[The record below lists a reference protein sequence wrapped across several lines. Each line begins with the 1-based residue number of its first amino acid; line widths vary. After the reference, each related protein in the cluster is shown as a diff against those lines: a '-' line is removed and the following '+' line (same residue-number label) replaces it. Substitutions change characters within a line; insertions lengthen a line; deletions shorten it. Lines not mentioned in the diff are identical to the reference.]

1 MVKPKPKT
9 TKKPELDNLVQSI
22 GNLAKVQKDLARQVY
37 DSYKDEVDHI
47 IISQSRDQNRIDH
60 ALDGLLN
67 FAFDDKVLVLFK
79 KLCRY
84 NFTFDPQTT
93 TSYIYS
99 YRDMWDEEYQE
110 AQEAEKQTNK
120 INNLKPQK
128 KKPPK

>member
-9 TKKPELDNLVQSI
+9 TKKSELDDLVQSI
-22 GNLAKVQKDLARQVY
+22 GNLVKVQKDLARQVY

-47 IISQSRDQNRIDH
+47 IVSQSRDQNRIDH

-84 NFTFDPQTT
+84 YFTIDPQATA
-93 TSYIYS
+93 SYIYS
-99 YRDMWDEEYQE
+99 YRDMWDEEYE
-110 AQEAEKQTNK
+110 ESKGVEKQAKK
-120 INNLKPQK
+120 INKLKSHPQS
-128 KKPPK
+128 PPK